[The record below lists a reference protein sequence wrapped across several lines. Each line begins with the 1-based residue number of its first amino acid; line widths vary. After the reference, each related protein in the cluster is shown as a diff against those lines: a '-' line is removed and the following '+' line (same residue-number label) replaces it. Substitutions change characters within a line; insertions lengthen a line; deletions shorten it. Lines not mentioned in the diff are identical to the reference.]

1 MRKYKKTIIG
11 SSLLLIL
18 LLVSCLYPYYG
29 PVDFNKQIFVKDEH
43 GNVIDRAPFPP
54 SEKHWLGTTRNGE
67 ELHWL
72 LLYGVKF
79 TLITAFCVAAL
90 RVILGGFFGMFL
102 SLWAPFLK
110 SYFKD
115 FFLTMRYIPSILIA
129 FVLMIPIVGAPNDVA
144 ISSIVTYQL
153 IILVFIGFPSVT
165 LFVADIS
172 DELFKTS
179 FVQSS
184 LLMGAGKIHIIKR
197 QLVPYMRSYGILF
210 TVQQILSTL
219 QITMQLSIFGLF
231 LGGLNRAG
239 VFGYEDAS
247 GRQKPASLSNEWA
260 GLIGQNFTEF
270 ALAPWIVFAP
280 VLGFF
285 LVILIVN
292 MIKKE
297 LEENLNGFEIV
308 KKKGKSKA
316 VSLQSE
322 KHSSSADFVFVEKG
336 RLER

>member
-1 MRKYKKTIIG
+1 MRNYKKTIIG

-18 LLVSCLYPYYG
+18 LLMSCLYPYYG
-29 PVDFNKQIFVKDEH
+29 PADFNQQVLVKDEY
-43 GNVIDRAPFPP
+43 GKVIDRAPFPP

-67 ELHWL
+67 DLHWL
-72 LLYGVKF
+72 LLYGAKF
-79 TLITAFCVAAL
+79 TLITAFSVAVL
-90 RVILGGFFGMFL
+90 RVIFGGLFGMFL
-102 SLWAPFLK
+102 SLWAPFFK

-129 FVLMIPIVGAPNDVA
+129 FVLMVPIVGAPNDVA

-165 LFVADIS
+165 LFAADIT
-172 DELFKTS
+172 DELLKTS

-184 LLMGAGKIHIIKR
+184 FLMGAGKIHIIKR
-197 QLVPYMRSYGILF
+197 QLLPYMRSYGILF
-210 TVQQILSTL
+210 TVQQIITTL
-219 QITMQLSIFGLF
+219 QITMQLSIFGIF

-239 VFGYEDAS
+239 IFGYDDAS
-247 GRQKPASLSNEWA
+247 GRPKPASLSNEWA

-270 ALAPWIVFAP
+270 AWAPWIVFAP

-297 LEENLNGFEIV
+297 LEENLYGFGVV
-308 KKKGKSKA
+308 KKKGKKK
-316 VSLQSE
+316 VLSLQP
-322 KHSSSADFVFVEKG
+322 KNHSSSTEFIFVEK
-336 RLER
+336 ER

>member
-1 MRKYKKTIIG
+1 MRNYKKTVIG
-11 SSLLLIL
+11 SILLLIL
-18 LLVSCLYPYYG
+18 LLMSCLYPYYG
-29 PVDFNKQIFVKDEH
+29 PNDFNQQVLVKDEH
-43 GNVIDRAPFPP
+43 GKIIDRAPFPP

-67 ELHWL
+67 DVHWL
-72 LLYGVKF
+72 LLYGAKF
-79 TLITAFCVAAL
+79 TLITAFGVAVL
-90 RVILGGFFGMFL
+90 RVLLGGIFGMFL

-129 FVLMIPIVGAPNDVA
+129 FILMVPIVRAPNDVA

-165 LFVADIS
+165 LFASDIT
-172 DELFKTS
+172 DELLKTS

-184 LLMGAGKIHIIKR
+184 YLLGAGKLHIARR
-197 QLVPYMRSYGILF
+197 QLLPYMRSYGILF
-210 TVQQILSTL
+210 TVQQIISTL

-239 VFGYEDAS
+239 IIGYDDAEN
-247 GRQKPASLSNEWA
+247 RPKPASLSNEWA

-270 ALAPWIVFAP
+270 VLSPWIVFAP
-280 VLGFF
+280 VFGFF
-285 LVILIVN
+285 LVIVIVN

-297 LEENLNGFEIV
+297 LEDNILGIQTMKMKRNRKEVALPV
-308 KKKGKSKA
+308 KIPSKGKFDL
-316 VSLQSE
+316 VN
-322 KHSSSADFVFVEKG
+322 
-336 RLER
+336 